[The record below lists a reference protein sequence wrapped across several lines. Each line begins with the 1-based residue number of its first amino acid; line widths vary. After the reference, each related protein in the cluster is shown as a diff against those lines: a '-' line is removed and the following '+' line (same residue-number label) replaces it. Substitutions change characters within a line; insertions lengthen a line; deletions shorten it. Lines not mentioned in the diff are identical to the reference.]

1 MLVGS
6 AKQQERAVA
15 VKRLPDYNQGR
26 RFFTSECDSLIPV
39 DVKDIEPLLHIRGG
53 FIFWKVL
60 FNLIGGYAY
69 IEGT

>member
-6 AKQQERAVA
+6 GKQQERAAA

-26 RFFTSECDSLIPV
+26 RFFTSESDSLIPV
-39 DVKDIEPLLHIRGG
+39 DVKGIKPLLHIRGG
-53 FIFWKVL
+53 FILWKVL
-60 FNLIGGYAY
+60 FNFIGGYTC